1 MVALDDGS
9 LMPDPVW
16 EVRDGKL
23 TFTDFVPGRHV
34 PVHVVPEQFVLMSLS
49 LMMLLMIE
57 VLGCRSSVSC
67 IQKLGAD

>member
-34 PVHVVPEQFVLMSLS
+34 PVHVVPEQFVFD
-49 LMMLLMIE
+49 E
-57 VLGCRSSVSC
+57 FVFDDVV
-67 IQKLGAD
+67 DD